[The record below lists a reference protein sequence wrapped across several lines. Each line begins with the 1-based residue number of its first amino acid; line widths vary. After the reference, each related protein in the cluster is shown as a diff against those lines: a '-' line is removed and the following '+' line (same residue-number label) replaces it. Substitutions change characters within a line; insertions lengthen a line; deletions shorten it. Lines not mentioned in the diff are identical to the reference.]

1 MLDCQGT
8 SDIQN
13 RLKIDNIADLKTHQE
28 NWLDHLKRLCTYQ
41 LPRWLSISIPRDDGT
56 QDTLDE
62 N

>member
-1 MLDCQGT
+1 MLECQGT

-13 RLKIDNIADLKTHQE
+13 RLKIGNIADLKTHQE
-28 NWLDHLKRLCTYQ
+28 IWLDNLKRIGTYQ
-41 LPRWLSISIPRDDGT
+41 LPRWLSNSTRDDGT